1 MNREMGPEIIEKS
14 RYSGNIAELYSRLA
28 PLYDLFTAHD
38 LAHHQEAIGM
48 AEIQQGDQVLEVAC
62 GTGRATVEIAKRLG
76 DGGKLCALDLTEAM
90 LNRARHKL
98 AKHGL
103 LDRVNL
109 RQGDARTLPY
119 AEGTFDIIYNAFMF
133 DLIDLPEIP
142 DIVAEFN
149 RVLKPGGKLVL
160 VAMSK
165 EKQGK
170 TLYETLYEKGLLGFA
185 SGSCRPVL
193 MKPFLEG
200 AGFEGVR
207 RIYRRNRSWF
217 FLTSL
222 TGTEIVIGRKPRP

>member
-1 MNREMGPEIIEKS
+1 MNTEMDLEIIERS
-14 RYSGNIAELYSRLA
+14 RYSGNMPELYGRLS
-28 PLYDLFTAHD
+28 PLYDLLTAHD

-48 AEIQQGDQVLEVAC
+48 AEIQLDDQVLEVAC

-76 DGGKLCALDLTEAM
+76 DKGRLCALDLTEAM

-98 AKHGL
+98 AKQGL
-103 LDRVNL
+103 LDRVDL

-119 AEGTFDIIYNAFMF
+119 HEGTFDIVYNAYMF
-133 DLIDLPEIP
+133 DLIDLAEIP
-142 DIVAEFN
+142 GLVAEFKG
-149 RVLKPGGKLVL
+149 VLKPGGKLVL

-170 TLYETLYEKGLLGFA
+170 TLYESLYEKGLLGFA
-185 SGSCRPVL
+185 SGSCRPIL

-200 AGFEGVR
+200 AGFEDVR

-217 FLTSL
+217 FLASL
-222 TGTEIVIGRKPRP
+222 TGTEIVIGHKPGS